1 MLGELACRRQGGVI
15 CAAVVDN
22 DDMLRAAGLLRQSAQ
37 AGECSLPAVE
47 VGEYGA
53 DNRHA
58 RNYATGNGYMQDK
71 RRV

>member
-1 MLGELACRRQGGVI
+1 
-15 CAAVVDN
+15 
-22 DDMLRAAGLLRQSAQ
+22 LLRQSAQ
-37 AGECSLPAVE
+37 AGERSLPAVE
-47 VGEYGA
+47 VCEYGA